1 MKEELTMK
9 RLFALILA
17 LLMVLSLFAGC
28 GGGGNEQ
35 KETEAAAPG
44 AETPDTPAEPEQL
57 DIIRV
62 GVTAWP
68 ASMDPI
74 TKMGWTQNRILYQV
88 FDTLLYCEDDATIS
102 SYICDTWTRIDERT
116 TEYKLKEGITFHNGY
131 PLTAEDVKFSLDR
144 VLFDDTGYCDPN
156 VTAVVNTIESVEV
169 VDELTV
175 RIVTSI
181 ADPIIFDRLA
191 SNLGVYIVCKQYIEE
206 VGNETFGIQPVGTGP
221 FKIDSITPENMMC
234 SYYEGYYGEK
244 PAMKAIEYRYFSE
257 EMAMVTSLITGEID
271 LANNMTPT
279 AAKMLEG
286 QDGLN
291 LFSQAY
297 STSHMLRIKTHDA
310 ITADKKLRQAMS
322 LAIDRQ
328 LLVDTLWEGYASI
341 PNGYNYPEFGQYY
354 VEDYPTYE
362 YNPEKAKQLVEESDY
377 DGSVISYQLIPGYYA
392 MGAEA
397 AEAIVDMWKQV
408 GINAQV
414 EYVEAIKPATI
425 TDMANWSNGLR
436 FSDPLGGLW
445 ALWGA
450 GTAVQK
456 DLWEAPERFNELG
469 QLIMT
474 ESDVA
479 KRNVYYAEMMAIWD
493 DEIPG
498 TILYCPDMIWCV
510 RDGLEWDYNPGKA
523 VNFRADH
530 LRVVG

>member
-1 MKEELTMK
+1 MK
-9 RLFALILA
+9 RTLALILA
-17 LLMVLSLFAGC
+17 LVTMLSLLTAC
-28 GGGGNEQ
+28 GGGQAEAPAATQAAQAG
-35 KETEAAAPG
+35 EAAPAAP
-44 AETPDTPAEPEQL
+44 AAPEQL
-57 DIIRV
+57 DIVRV

-68 ASMDPI
+68 ASLDPI

-88 FDTLLYCEDDATIS
+88 YDTLLYCEDDSTIS
-102 SYICDTWTRIDERT
+102 SYICDSWTRIDERT

-131 PLTAEDVKFSLDR
+131 PLTAEDIKFSLDR

-175 RIVTSI
+175 RIVTKI

-191 SNLGVYIVCKQYIEE
+191 SNLGVYIVSKLYIEE

-221 FKIDSITPENMMC
+221 FKVDFITPENLMV
-234 SYYEGYYGEK
+234 SYYDGYYGEK
-244 PAMKAIEYRYFSE
+244 PAMKQIEYRYYSE

-279 AAKMLEG
+279 AATMLKG
-286 QDGLN
+286 QPNLQ
-291 LFSQAY
+291 LFSMPY

-310 ITADKKLRQAMS
+310 VTADKKVRQAMS

-341 PNGYNYPEFGQYY
+341 PNGYNYEEFGQYY
-354 VEDYPTYE
+354 VKDYPAYE
-362 YNPEKAKQLVEESDY
+362 YNPEKAKQLVAESSY

-408 GINAQV
+408 GLNAKI

-445 ALWGA
+445 ALWGE

-456 DLWEAPERFNELG
+456 DLWEAPARFNELG
-469 QLIMT
+469 NLIMT

-479 KRNVYYAEMMAIWD
+479 KRNEYYAEMMAIWD

-498 TILYCPDMIWCV
+498 TILYCPDMIWAA
-510 RDGLEWDYNPGKA
+510 RNGLEWDYNPGKA

>member
-1 MKEELTMK
+1 MKK
-9 RLFALILA
+9 LFALTLA
-17 LLMVLSLFAGC
+17 LLMVLSLVTGC
-28 GGGGNEQ
+28 GGSGNEQ
-35 KETEAAAPG
+35 KETEATQATQG
-44 AETPDTPAEPEQL
+44 GSDTPTEATPAEPEML
-57 DIIRV
+57 DIVRV

-68 ASMDPI
+68 ASMDPV
-74 TKMGWTQNRILYQV
+74 TKMGWTQTRILNQIY
-88 FDTLLYCEDDATIS
+88 DTLLYCEDDATIS
-102 SYICDTWTRIDERT
+102 SYICESWDRIDEYT

-131 PLTAEDVKFSLDR
+131 PLTAEDIKFTLDR
-144 VLFDDTGYCDPN
+144 VLFDDTGYVDPN

-175 RIVTSI
+175 RIKTSI
-181 ADPIIFDRLA
+181 PDPIIYDRLA
-191 SNLGVYIVCKQYIEE
+191 SNLGVYIVSKQYIEE
-206 VGNETFGIQPVGTGP
+206 VGNEQFGIAPVGTGP
-221 FKIDSITPENMMC
+221 FKMDSITPENMML

-244 PAMKAIEYRYFSE
+244 PAMKQMEYRYFSE

-279 AAKMLEG
+279 AATMLEG
-286 QDGLN
+286 KAGLQ
-291 LFSQAY
+291 LFSQPY

-341 PNGYNYPEFGQYY
+341 PNGYNYEEFGQYY
-354 VEDYPTYE
+354 VADYPTYK
-362 YNPEKAKQLVEESDY
+362 YDPELAKQLVAESSY

-445 ALWGA
+445 ALWGE

-456 DLWEAPERFNELG
+456 DLWEAPARFNELG
-469 QLIMT
+469 NMIMT
-474 ESDVA
+474 ESDVE
-479 KRNVYYAEMMAIWD
+479 KRNEYYAEMMAIWD

-530 LRVVG
+530 LRVVE

>member
-1 MKEELTMK
+1 MK
-9 RLFALILA
+9 RRFALILA
-17 LLMVLSLFAGC
+17 ILMMLSVFTGC
-28 GGGGNEQ
+28 GGEKAPAEAE
-35 KETEAAAPG
+35 KEVEAPVAGEAAAP
-44 AETPDTPAEPEQL
+44 AEAEQL
-57 DIIRV
+57 DIVRV

-68 ASMDPI
+68 ASLDPV
-74 TKMGWTQNRILYQV
+74 TKMGWTQTRILYQV
-88 FDTLLYCEDDATIS
+88 YDTLLYCNDDSTIS
-102 SYICDTWTRIDERT
+102 SYICDSWTRIDDYT

-131 PLTAEDVKFSLDR
+131 PLTAEDIKFTFDR
-144 VLFDDTGYCDPN
+144 VLFDDTGYVDPN

-169 VDELTV
+169 VDDLTV
-175 RIVTSI
+175 RMVTKI

-191 SNLGVYIVCKQYIEE
+191 SSLGVYIVSKQYIEE
-206 VGNETFGIQPVGTGP
+206 VGNEVFGVSPVGTGP
-221 FKIDSITPENMMC
+221 FKVDSITPENLML

-244 PAMKAIEYRYFSE
+244 PAMKQMEYRYFSE

-271 LANNMTPT
+271 LANNITPT
-279 AAKMLEG
+279 AATMLEG
-286 QDGLN
+286 QKNLQ

-341 PNGYNYPEFGQYY
+341 PNGYNYEEFGQYY
-354 VEDYPTYE
+354 VADYPTYK
-362 YNPEKAKQLVEESDY
+362 YDPELAKQLVAESSY

-456 DLWEAPERFNELG
+456 DLWEAPARFNELG
-469 QLIMT
+469 ELVMT

-479 KRNVYYAEMMAIWD
+479 KRNEYYAEMMAIWD
-493 DEIPG
+493 DEVPG
-498 TILYCPDMIWCV
+498 TILYCPDMIWAV
-510 RDGLEWDYNPGKA
+510 RNGLEWDYTPGKG

>member
-1 MKEELTMK
+1 MK
-9 RLFALILA
+9 RLFALTLA
-17 LLMVLSLFAGC
+17 LLMMLSMVTGC
-28 GGGGNEQ
+28 GGNEQ
-35 KETEAAAPG
+35 NETEATQATQGGSDTPTEATSAG
-44 AETPDTPAEPEQL
+44 AEML
-57 DIIRV
+57 DIVRV

-68 ASMDPI
+68 ASMDPV
-74 TKMGWTQNRILYQV
+74 TKMGWTQTRILYQV
-88 FDTLLYCEDDATIS
+88 FDTLLYCNDDSTIS
-102 SYICDTWTRIDERT
+102 SYICESWERIDDYT

-131 PLTAEDVKFSLDR
+131 PLTAEDIKFTYDR
-144 VLFDDTGYCDPN
+144 VLFDETGYVDPN

-175 RIVTSI
+175 RIITKI
-181 ADPIIFDRLA
+181 ADPIIFDRVA
-191 SNLGVYIVCKQYIEE
+191 SSLGVYIVSKQYIEE
-206 VGNETFGIQPVGTGP
+206 VGNEQFGIAPVGTGP
-221 FKIDSITPENMMC
+221 FMIDSITPENMML

-244 PAMKAIEYRYFSE
+244 PAMKQMEYKYFSE
-257 EMAMVTSLITGEID
+257 EMAMVTALITGEID

-279 AAKMLEG
+279 AATMLEG
-286 QDGLN
+286 QDGLQ
-291 LFSQAY
+291 LYSQPY
-297 STSHMLRIKTHDA
+297 STSHMLRIKTKDA

-341 PNGYNYPEFGQYY
+341 PNGYNYEEFGQYY
-354 VEDYPTYE
+354 VADYPTYE
-362 YNPEKAKQLVEESDY
+362 YNPELAKQLVEESSY

-445 ALWGA
+445 ALWGE

-456 DLWEAPERFNELG
+456 DLWDAPARFNELG
-469 QLIMT
+469 NLIMT
-474 ESDVA
+474 ESDVE
-479 KRNVYYAEMMAIWD
+479 KRNEYYAEMMAIWD

-510 RDGLEWDYNPGKA
+510 RDGLEWDYTPGKG

-530 LRVVG
+530 LRVVE

>member
-1 MKEELTMK
+1 MK
-9 RLFALILA
+9 RTLALILA
-17 LLMVLSLFAGC
+17 LITMLSLLTGC
-28 GGGGNEQ
+28 GGGQEEAPAATQAAQPG
-35 KETEAAAPG
+35 EAAPAAP
-44 AETPDTPAEPEQL
+44 AAPEQL
-57 DIIRV
+57 DIVRV

-68 ASMDPI
+68 ASLDPI
-74 TKMGWTQNRILYQV
+74 TKMGWTQNRILYAV
-88 FDTLLYCEDDATIS
+88 YDTLLYCEDDSTIS
-102 SYICDTWTRIDERT
+102 SYICDSWTRIDERT

-131 PLTAEDVKFSLDR
+131 PLTAEDIKFSLDR

-156 VTAVVNTIESVEV
+156 VTAVVNTIETVEV
-169 VDELTV
+169 VDDLTV
-175 RIVTSI
+175 RIITKI

-191 SNLGVYIVCKQYIEE
+191 SNLGVYIVSKQYIEE
-206 VGNETFGIQPVGTGP
+206 VGNETFGIEPVGTGP
-221 FKIDSITPENMMC
+221 FKVDYITPENLMV
-234 SYYEGYYGEK
+234 SYYEGYYGEV
-244 PAMKAIEYRYFSE
+244 PAMKQIEYRYYSE

-286 QDGLN
+286 QPNLQ

-310 ITADKKLRQAMS
+310 VTADKKVRQAMS

-341 PNGYNYPEFGQYY
+341 PNGYNYEEFGQYY
-354 VEDYPTYE
+354 VADYPTYE
-362 YNPEKAKQLVEESDY
+362 YNPEKAKQLVAESSY

-408 GINAQV
+408 GLNAKI

-445 ALWGA
+445 ALWGE

-456 DLWEAPERFNELG
+456 DLWTAPERFNELG
-469 QLIMT
+469 NLIMT

-479 KRNVYYAEMMAIWD
+479 KRNEYYAEMMAIWD

-498 TILYCPDMIWCV
+498 TILYCPDMIWAV
-510 RDGLEWDYNPGKA
+510 RNGLEWDYNPGKA